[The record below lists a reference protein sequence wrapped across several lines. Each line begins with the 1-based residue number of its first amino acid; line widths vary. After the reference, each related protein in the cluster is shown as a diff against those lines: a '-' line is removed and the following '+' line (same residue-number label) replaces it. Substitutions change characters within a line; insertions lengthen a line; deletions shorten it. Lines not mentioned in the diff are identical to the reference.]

1 MMLAKYISQIVNQEE
16 TNETLSTQSFLD
28 NLTEITRTT
37 HTWLFSD
44 GVILKCTEEM
54 EIEYYDNDD
63 QCPEHWITWEIVES
77 NNKPFSPCRKEF
89 FNLCQQSFWLKMQ
102 LANSQ

>member
-1 MMLAKYISQIVNQEE
+1 MLAKYISQIVNQEE
-16 TNETLSTQSFLD
+16 SYETLSTQRFSD
-28 NLTEITRTT
+28 NLTEITRTI

-54 EIEYYDNDD
+54 ETEYYDNDD

-77 NNKPFSPCRKEF
+77 NNKPISPCRKEF